1 MIEFY
6 IILVE
11 NEFSGNAGSVAR
23 VMGNYNFD
31 KLVFINPLWNDKT
44 EGLWMSHTPH
54 GKKIFENATYFKN
67 IDDFIEK
74 VRPNIIIGFTRRSG
88 KEREISSNY
97 RDYFNNFFISSK
109 DKLKEIDLKIA
120 LLFGKE
126 STGLDDKII
135 KKCDKLLYIPTNPD
149 SPSLN
154 LSQAVCVI
162 LNEIFYLKTITYRDY
177 FLNQSEKI
185 NISFNIQIN
194 NKIHKNGNKDKNND
208 NDIKEKDETKD
219 DNNISIS
226 NDKNLNNYKNPSNL
240 NFQVESIFKIA
251 DEIDKERFFKN
262 IFEAAQKK
270 KLFIRNDVEQFKRL
284 FNRIFTSPFIT
295 KRDLNLLEKYLMRFL
310 FAPFK
315 EDCKK

>member
-1 MIEFY
+1 
-6 IILVE
+6 
-11 NEFSGNAGSVAR
+11 
-23 VMGNYNFD
+23 
-31 KLVFINPLWNDKT
+31 
-44 EGLWMSHTPH
+44 
-54 GKKIFENATYFKN
+54 
-67 IDDFIEK
+67 
-74 VRPNIIIGFTRRSG
+74 
-88 KEREISSNY
+88 
-97 RDYFNNFFISSK
+97 
-109 DKLKEIDLKIA
+109 
-120 LLFGKE
+120 
-126 STGLDDKII
+126 
-135 KKCDKLLYIPTNPD
+135 LLYIPTNPD